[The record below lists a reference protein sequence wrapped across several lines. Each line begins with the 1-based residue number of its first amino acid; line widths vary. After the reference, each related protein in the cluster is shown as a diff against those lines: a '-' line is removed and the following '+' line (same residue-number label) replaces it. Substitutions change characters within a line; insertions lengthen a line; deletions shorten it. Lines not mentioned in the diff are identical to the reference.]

1 MGCGI
6 LARGSL
12 GALGLAPETA
22 PDKLSWLAGTG
33 AKRDLDSEA
42 KERNRSMPMARPIEL
57 LADLLSQPEGAW
69 SLADGALAVA
79 HVETPDCDVSMAR
92 AQLEALGK
100 AARNHLGDAS
110 HPRFA
115 AAAVSRVLFLEKGYR
130 GCTDAEETPDTAML
144 DVMLRTRIGTPNLLS
159 ILFVE
164 TARRAGL
171 RFSGVSL
178 PGRFLLRQE
187 HGDQFFLFDPQ
198 AEGRPVSIAQCKELV
213 SSNGRRI
220 EFREAF
226 LRPLTNAQML
236 ARLVSHLKSIYWR
249 AGAHE
254 RALLTVR
261 MLLTIRPDD
270 PREIR
275 DQGRLFYLM
284 GKLPEAISA
293 FENYLHHNP
302 RGEDAE
308 AVRMLLLEARAS
320 LGP

>member
-1 MGCGI
+1 
-6 LARGSL
+6 
-12 GALGLAPETA
+12 
-22 PDKLSWLAGTG
+22 
-33 AKRDLDSEA
+33 
-42 KERNRSMPMARPIEL
+42 MPTPRAIDL

-79 HVETPDCDVSMAR
+79 HVETPDCDVEMAR
-92 AQLEALGK
+92 SQLEALGK
-100 AARNHLGDAS
+100 AARNQLGDAT

-130 GCTDAEETPDTAML
+130 GCTDAEEAPDMAML
-144 DVMLRTRIGTPNLLS
+144 DVMLRTRVGTPNLLS

-178 PGRFLLRQE
+178 PGRYLLRQD

-198 AEGRPVSIAQCKELV
+198 AGGKPVSIEQCKELV
-213 SSNGRRI
+213 SSATGRRI

-236 ARLVSHLKSIYWR
+236 ARLVAHLKSIYWR

-275 DQGRLFYLM
+275 DQGRLYYLM
-284 GKLPEAISA
+284 GRLPEAISA
-293 FENYLHHNP
+293 FESYLHHNP

-308 AVRMLLLEARAS
+308 AVRVLLLEARAS